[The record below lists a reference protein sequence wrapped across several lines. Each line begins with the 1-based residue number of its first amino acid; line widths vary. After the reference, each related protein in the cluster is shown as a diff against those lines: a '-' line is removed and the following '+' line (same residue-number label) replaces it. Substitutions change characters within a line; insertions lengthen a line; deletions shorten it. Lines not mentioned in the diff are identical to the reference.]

1 MIPRNKCLELGLPE
15 PNDCQKESNY
25 VLSVIS
31 QGLTINTNMARYIGI
46 DDLQDVVYAIKRKG
60 YLFTVEDKEA
70 ECPSTGRLTPF
81 PIMVLSMTDEQQALY
96 KNEESRKE
104 S

>member
-1 MIPRNKCLELGLPE
+1 
-15 PNDCQKESNY
+15 
-25 VLSVIS
+25 
-31 QGLTINTNMARYIGI
+31 MARYIGI

-81 PIMVLSMTDEQQALY
+81 PVLVLSMSDEQQKLY
-96 KNEESRKE
+96 KNETSRKE

>member
-31 QGLTINTNMARYIGI
+31 QGLTINIGI
-46 DDLQDVVYAIKRKG
+46 DDLQDVVCAIKRKG